1 MLSDNAI
8 DNLIQIIVD
17 RQEEINIYVLTKIVE
32 KLRLIGALSLQDI
45 NRMKILISMGADIRL
60 MNEYIARETEL
71 QVQSIKNL
79 IRTVAVDN
87 YLDAKPLYDY
97 RYKSFIPFE
106 RNMEL
111 QQVTNAVADQTANT
125 YENLSNSRATGF
137 LVKDLK
143 HPGKLVFKPL
153 DHAYRDAVDKAIQAV
168 QSGVVNKETAIR
180 DVVKQLTKSG
190 LRRMYWDSGYTQ
202 RLDTAVRRNIQDG
215 VKQINQRI
223 QDAIGKQIG
232 ADGKELSAHQNS
244 APDHEPCQG
253 HQFTNAEYDKLQN
266 NESFKDIDGTSFAG
280 VDRIIGEWNCRHFAY
295 SIIVGVSK
303 PRYSKEKL
311 QKFIDNNHAGYID
324 QNGNHYSLYECTQI
338 QRRIETKIRYA
349 KEDQMLMKELG
360 DKTAKNL
367 ARSKVQRLT
376 NEYRAFS
383 KSCGLPIKVNRTS
396 VPNYKSW

>member
-244 APDHEPCQG
+244 APVPE
-253 HQFTNAEYDKLQN
+253 L
-266 NESFKDIDGTSFAG
+266 
-280 VDRIIGEWNCRHFAY
+280 
-295 SIIVGVSK
+295 
-303 PRYSKEKL
+303 
-311 QKFIDNNHAGYID
+311 
-324 QNGNHYSLYECTQI
+324 
-338 QRRIETKIRYA
+338 IE
-349 KEDQMLMKELG
+349 L
-360 DKTAKNL
+360 
-367 ARSKVQRLT
+367 
-376 NEYRAFS
+376 
-383 KSCGLPIKVNRTS
+383 
-396 VPNYKSW
+396 